1 MNTTNLHEPILEKND
16 FMLLKKCFESG
27 WISSGGQY
35 EIKFENLLKKKI
47 KAKYISAVINCTS
60 ALQISLML
68 AGVKNNHEV
77 LVPTITFVSTI
88 NAVLYNNA
96 DPLFM
101 DVDNYFN
108 LDEKKTIEFLNND
121 TVFKNGKSYNKKTKK
136 IISAIVVVH
145 TFGNAAKIDNLY
157 PLCKK
162 KNIQIIEDAAG
173 SLGVKY
179 QKGRF
184 KSKYTGTIGL
194 IGCVSF
200 NGNKIITSGG
210 GGAIITSKKKIL
222 KKFKHLINQ
231 SKVDTINF
239 IHDQMGF
246 NMRISNLH
254 ASIGFSQL
262 KKLEKFIFKKKKI
275 HEFYS
280 EKINKIN
287 GLKIMPVPEYCKS
300 NYWLNILEFD
310 PKIYKL
316 KKAEIIKK
324 LKQNNIN
331 VRSIWYPNHLQK
343 PFKKYNSFK
352 ISRALKKVNNSI
364 CLPSSVNISKK
375 IINQIS
381 KILNV

>member
-1 MNTTNLHEPILEKND
+1 MNITNLHEPILEKKD
-16 FMLLKKCFESG
+16 FISLKKCFESG
-27 WISSGGQY
+27 WISSGGPY
-35 EIKFENLLKKKI
+35 EEKFENLLKNKI

-60 ALQISLML
+60 ALQISLNL
-68 AGVKNNHEV
+68 AGVKSNHEV

-108 LDEKKTIEFLNND
+108 LDEKKTIEFINNE
-121 TVFKNGKSYNKKTKK
+121 TFFKNGRSYNKKTKK
-136 IISAIVVVH
+136 IISAVVVVH
-145 TFGNAAKIDNLY
+145 TFGNAAQIDKLY
-157 PLCKK
+157 SLCKK
-162 KNIQIIEDAAG
+162 KKIQIIEDAAG
-173 SLGVKY
+173 SLGAKY
-179 QKGRF
+179 KKGNF

-210 GGAIITSKKKIL
+210 GGAIITSNKNIL

-239 IHDQMGF
+239 IHDQIGF

-262 KKLEKFIFKKKKI
+262 KKLEKFILRKKKI
-275 HEFYS
+275 HELYS

-287 GLKIMPVPEYCKS
+287 GLKILPVPDYCKS

-316 KKAEIIKK
+316 KKKQIIKK
-324 LKQNNIN
+324 LKQNKIN

-352 ISRALKKVNNSI
+352 ITRALKKVNNSI
-364 CLPSSVNISKK
+364 CLPSSVNLNKK
-375 IINQIS
+375 IIN
-381 KILNV
+381 KIYKLLNV